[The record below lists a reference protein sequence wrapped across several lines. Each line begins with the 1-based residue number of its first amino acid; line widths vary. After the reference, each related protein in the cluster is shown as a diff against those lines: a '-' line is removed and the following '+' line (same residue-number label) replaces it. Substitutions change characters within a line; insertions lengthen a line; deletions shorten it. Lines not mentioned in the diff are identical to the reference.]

1 MSKKRISILMALVLL
16 LSAFLAA
23 CATPTPEPTEEP
35 EPVAEEPAEEP
46 MEEEPMEEEPMEEE
60 MMLDLSD
67 QTVVFWHPFSSGDQL
82 EGINAIV
89 AEFNETNEYGIT
101 VEAIEQGRQ
110 NDLETA
116 VNAGIASG
124 DLPNVT
130 GGFAN
135 GLASWYNVGVI
146 ADLNQFINDPDYG
159 LSEDEYN
166 DIFPGVLGAGT
177 LADGSQ
183 IGVPMHQSANVHF
196 YNATWA
202 QELGFD
208 SPPSNTA
215 EFKEQACAAAAANAN
230 DDDPDNDG
238 TGGYVLF
245 PGASNVANWIY
256 AFGADIVDETGNDY
270 ALDSQAVK
278 DVALFLKDLQDNGC
292 TFSTESFPNPEF
304 ATRKALFTDSST
316 AGIPFQLAA
325 FEDAGNDD
333 EWTLLPFAGP
343 DGTQA
348 INAFGQMVGIV
359 DTNEDAN
366 LASWLWLKYFTS
378 PETQAT
384 WIGYSAYF
392 PSQSATFD
400 LIGDFTADNPI
411 YTLGL
416 DLLPLGNA
424 EPPIPAHGSVRGAI
438 QDAFFA
444 VLAAADEAEI
454 DQILADL
461 DATAAELVAETQ

>member
-23 CATPTPEPTEEP
+23 CATATPEPTEEP

-60 MMLDLSD
+60 MMVDLSD

-110 NDLETA
+110 SDLETA

-177 LADGSQ
+177 LADGTQ
-183 IGVPMHQSANVHF
+183 IGIPMHQSANVHF

-208 SPPSNTA
+208 STP
-215 EFKEQACAAAAANAN
+215 QQ
-230 DDDPDNDG
+230 
-238 TGGYVLF
+238 Y
-245 PGASNVANWIY
+245 
-256 AFGADIVDETGNDY
+256 
-270 ALDSQAVK
+270 
-278 DVALFLKDLQDNGC
+278 
-292 TFSTESFPNPEF
+292 
-304 ATRKALFTDSST
+304 R
-316 AGIPFQLAA
+316 
-325 FEDAGNDD
+325 
-333 EWTLLPFAGP
+333 
-343 DGTQA
+343 
-348 INAFGQMVGIV
+348 
-359 DTNEDAN
+359 
-366 LASWLWLKYFTS
+366 
-378 PETQAT
+378 
-384 WIGYSAYF
+384 
-392 PSQSATFD
+392 
-400 LIGDFTADNPI
+400 
-411 YTLGL
+411 
-416 DLLPLGNA
+416 
-424 EPPIPAHGSVRGAI
+424 
-438 QDAFFA
+438 
-444 VLAAADEAEI
+444 
-454 DQILADL
+454 
-461 DATAAELVAETQ
+461 